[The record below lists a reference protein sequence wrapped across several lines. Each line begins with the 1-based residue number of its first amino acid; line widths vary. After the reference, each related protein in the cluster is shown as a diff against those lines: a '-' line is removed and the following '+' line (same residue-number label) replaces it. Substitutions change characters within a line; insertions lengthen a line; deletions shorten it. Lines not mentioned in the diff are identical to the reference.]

1 MRDYMTA
8 LHDRFKVTTAL
19 TEELAERVEKAHD
32 TLHAEL
38 SREQQ
43 RLLLRYL
50 DAENEFREEAK
61 LDSFIAGYRLAD
73 GIHGELDTIPAFSLA
88 GEEEERARKIF
99 EMKRRE
105 EHGKTPGER

>member
-8 LHDRFKVTTAL
+8 LHDRFRIASEQSV
-19 TEELAERVEKAHD
+19 ELAERVEKAHD

-61 LDSFIAGYRLAD
+61 LDSFIAGYRLAE
-73 GIHGELDTIPAFSLA
+73 GIHGEMAMVPQFSLA
-88 GEEEERARKIF
+88 REEEERARNIF
-99 EMKRRE
+99 EKEKGE
-105 EHGKTPGER
+105 EYGKAPGEW